1 MTVVITKRRIFLAG
15 MSLFVII
22 WAAAYFLWPKFSFD
36 DGPFFADPFAA
47 DLGVLLPVS
56 SIDLSLFGAR
66 LLVLETLAT
75 REPDPRTVFILK
87 NASNDI
93 RWAKVASADFGRI
106 EIIGRPPRWF
116 IAGGWVVAIKPEK
129 TEGGELYLSPFGE
142 FRFFFHS
149 W

>member
-1 MTVVITKRRIFLAG
+1 MITKRRLVQA
-15 MSLFVII
+15 SLSLLVVT

-36 DGPFFADPFAA
+36 DGPFFAEPFAA
-47 DLGVLLPVS
+47 NLGVLSPVS
-56 SIDLSLFGAR
+56 SIDLSLFGVT
-66 LLVLETLAT
+66 LFVLETRAT
-75 REPDPRTVFILK
+75 REPDPRTVFILRD
-87 NASNDI
+87 ARNDI
-93 RWAKVASADFGRI
+93 LWAKVTSADFGRI
-106 EIIGRPPRWF
+106 EIIGRPPRWY